1 MKKLKILYEDKDLI
15 VVSKPSKL
23 LTIKDNK
30 GSKNLYSEVYD
41 YLHKKR
47 EKVFVVHRLD
57 KDTSGIV
64 LFAKSEKVKKIL
76 QDEWEKVTRKY
87 YAFVEGN
94 IPTNGEI
101 ETYLNEDCNH
111 FVYVTKDKGKYAKTL
126 YEVKENYPDK
136 TLLIITLVTGRKNQ
150 IRAQLAYI
158 GHPIIGDKKYF
169 SKISSSRLMLHAYF
183 LEFNHPITKKKIT
196 IIDDIEW
203 VAK

>member
-30 GSKNLYSEVYD
+30 GSKNLYSEAYN

-76 QDEWEKVTRKY
+76 QDEWDKVTRKY
-87 YAFVEGN
+87 FALVEGN

-101 ETYLNEDCNH
+101 ETYLEEDRAH
-111 FVYVTKDKGKYAKTL
+111 YVHVTKNRGKYAKTI
-126 YEVKENYPDK
+126 YEVKENYHNK

-150 IRAQLAYI
+150 IRAHLAYI
-158 GHPIIGDKKYF
+158 GHPIIGDKKYL
-169 SKISSSRLMLHAYF
+169 SKTPSNRLMLHAYF
-183 LEFNHPITKKKIT
+183 LEFHHPITKKKIT
-196 IIDDIEW
+196 IIDDVDW